1 MKIATVY
8 AALVTLLVG
17 ASALALAVGHGT
29 LSDAALR
36 NTLLELRATRVAA
49 ALLAGAA
56 LAVGGVVVQGVF
68 RNPLVSPSILGTT
81 AGASLGGQLALLALA
96 WGAAGTVLPSELVL
110 PLGCLFGAGVSLA
123 ILLVFCRE
131 RTGTLVLILTG
142 FILSSLF
149 LAVGGF
155 VTSLAQDQWDLSRAV
170 VAFTLGGVGG
180 TGPRQVLAALPFV
193 VVGLVACWSWSNTL
207 DVLLSGED
215 EARTLGVEVGQ
226 ARRWTVVWVAVL
238 TSAAIA
244 VGGNVAFVGLVVPH
258 VLRPMM
264 GVRHRHLIPTAAL
277 LGGAFVVLCDLLAR
291 VFPSRTE
298 LPLGVVTGIIGAPI
312 FLFLLARSYREV
324 DHLLPY
330 PIIWF

>member
-1 MKIATVY
+1 MKIALTY
-8 AALVTLLVG
+8 AILFALLVG
-17 ASALALAVGHGT
+17 ATCVALVVGHGS
-29 LSDAALR
+29 LADPALR
-36 NTLLELRATRVAA
+36 ATLLELRATRVAA

-56 LAVGGVVVQGVF
+56 LAVGGVVAQGVF

-81 AGASLGGQLALLALA
+81 AGASLGGQLGLLALA
-96 WGAAGTVLPSELVL
+96 WGAAGSAVPAELVL
-110 PLGCLFGAGVSLA
+110 PLGCLAGAGLSLT
-123 ILLVFCRE
+123 IVLLFCRE
-131 RTGTLVLILTG
+131 RTGTLMLILTG

-149 LAVGGF
+149 LAIGGF

-180 TGPRQVLAALPFV
+180 TSLRQVMAALPLV
-193 VVGLVACWSWSNTL
+193 LVGLGACWAWSGTL

-258 VLRPMM
+258 VLRPIV
-264 GVRHRHLIPTAAL
+264 GVRHRRLIPAAAL
-277 LGGAFVVLCDLLAR
+277 LGGTFLVGCDVIAR
-291 VFPSRTE
+291 VVPSRTE
-298 LPLGVVTGIIGAPI
+298 LPLGVITGIIGAPI

-324 DHLLPY
+324 EHG
-330 PIIWF
+330 

>member
-1 MKIATVY
+1 MKIAIVY
-8 AALVTLLVG
+8 AVLLALLFATV
-17 ASALALAVGHGT
+17 AIALAVGHGS
-29 LSDAALR
+29 LSDPALR
-36 NTLLELRATRVAA
+36 STLLELRATRVAA

-96 WGAAGTVLPSELVL
+96 WGAAGTAIPSELVL
-110 PLGCLFGAGVSLA
+110 PLGCLLGATLSLA
-123 ILLVFCRE
+123 ILLAFCRE
-131 RTGTLVLILTG
+131 RTSTLVLILTG

-149 LAVGGF
+149 LAIGSF

-180 TGPRQVLAALPFV
+180 TGWRQVVAALPFV
-193 VVGLVACWSWSNTL
+193 LVGLAACWAWSGTL

-258 VLRPMM
+258 ALRPIV
-264 GVRHRHLIPTAAL
+264 GVRHRKLIPAAAL
-277 LGGAFVVLCDLLAR
+277 LGGTFLVGCDLVAR

-312 FLFLLARSYREV
+312 FLYLLARSYREV
-324 DHLLPY
+324 EHG
-330 PIIWF
+330 

>member
-1 MKIATVY
+1 MKIAIVY
-8 AALVTLLVG
+8 AVLLALLLLTVTV
-17 ASALALAVGHGT
+17 ALAVGHGN
-29 LSDAALR
+29 LSDPVLR
-36 NTLLELRATRVAA
+36 GTLLELRATRVAA

-81 AGASLGGQLALLALA
+81 AGACVGGQLALLAMA
-96 WGAAGTVLPSELVL
+96 WGAAGAFIPSELVL
-110 PLGCLFGAGVSLA
+110 PLGCLLGAGLSLA

-131 RTGTLVLILTG
+131 HTGTLVLILTG

-149 LAVGGF
+149 LAIGGF

-180 TGPRQVLAALPFV
+180 TGRRQVVAALPFV
-193 VVGLVACWSWSNTL
+193 LVGLAACWGWSGTL

-215 EARTLGVEVGQ
+215 EARTLGVEVGS
-226 ARRWTVVWVAVL
+226 ARRWTVIWVAVL

-258 VLRPMM
+258 ALRPIV
-264 GVRHRHLIPTAAL
+264 GVRHRRLIPAAAL
-277 LGGAFVVLCDLLAR
+277 LGGTFLVGCDLIAR

-312 FLFLLARSYREV
+312 FLYLLARSYREA
-324 DHLLPY
+324 DHG
-330 PIIWF
+330 

>member
-1 MKIATVY
+1 MKIAIVY
-8 AALVTLLVG
+8 AVLLALLLAIV
-17 ASALALAVGHGT
+17 AIALAVGHGS
-29 LSDAALR
+29 LSDPVLGG
-36 NTLLELRATRVAA
+36 TLLGLRATRVAA

-56 LAVGGVVVQGVF
+56 LAVSGVVVQGVF
-68 RNPLVSPSILGTT
+68 RNPLVSPYILGTT

-96 WGAAGTVLPSELVL
+96 WSAVGTAIPSEIVL
-110 PLGCLFGAGVSLA
+110 PLGCIIGSGFSLA
-123 ILLVFCRE
+123 ILLAFCRE

-149 LAVGGF
+149 LAIGGF

-180 TGPRQVLAALPFV
+180 TGPRQVLAALPLV
-193 VVGLVACWSWSNTL
+193 LVGLGACWAWSGTL
-207 DVLLSGED
+207 DVFLSGED

-226 ARRWTVVWVAVL
+226 ARRWTVIWVAVL

-258 VLRPMM
+258 ALRPIV
-264 GVRHRHLIPTAAL
+264 GVRHRRLIPAAAL
-277 LGGAFVVLCDLLAR
+277 LGGTFLVACDLIAR

-298 LPLGVVTGIIGAPI
+298 LPLGVVTGIIGAPV
-312 FLFLLARSYREV
+312 FLYLLARSYREV
-324 DHLLPY
+324 EHG
-330 PIIWF
+330 

>member
-1 MKIATVY
+1 MKITLVY
-8 AALVTLLVG
+8 AVLVALLLAAVG
-17 ASALALAVGHGT
+17 LALAVGQGH
-29 LSDAALR
+29 LSDPALR
-36 NTLLELRATRVAA
+36 NALLELRATRVAA
-49 ALLAGAA
+49 ALLAGVG

-96 WGAAGTVLPSELVL
+96 WGSAGSTMPAELAL
-110 PLGCLFGAGVSLA
+110 PLGCLAGAGISLA

-180 TGPRQVLAALPFV
+180 TSARQVAAAAPLV
-193 VVGLVACWSWSNTL
+193 LVGLVACWAWSGTL
-207 DVLLSGED
+207 DVLISGED

-238 TSAAIA
+238 TSAAISL
-244 VGGNVAFVGLVVPH
+244 GGNVAFVGLVVPH
-258 VLRPMM
+258 VLRPLV
-264 GVRHRHLIPTAAL
+264 GVGHRRLIPAAAL
-277 LGGAFVVLCDLLAR
+277 LGAAFLVGCDVLAR
-291 VFPSRTE
+291 VVPSRAE
-298 LPLGVVTGIIGAPI
+298 LPLGVITGIIGAPV

-324 DHLLPY
+324 EHG
-330 PIIWF
+330 

>member
-1 MKIATVY
+1 MKIAVVYTV
-8 AALVTLLVG
+8 LLTLLC
-17 ASALALAVGHGT
+17 AAATIALTVGHGS
-29 LSDAALR
+29 LSDPALR
-36 NTLLELRATRVAA
+36 DTLIELRATRVAA

-56 LAVGGVVVQGVF
+56 LAVGGVVVQGLF

-96 WGAAGTVLPSELVL
+96 WGTAGAAIPSELVL
-110 PLGCLFGAGVSLA
+110 PLGCLLGAGVSLV
-123 ILLVFCRE
+123 ILLAFCRE
-131 RTGTLVLILTG
+131 RTSTLVLILTG

-149 LAVGGF
+149 LAIGGF

-180 TGPRQVLAALPFV
+180 TGPHQVLAALPLV
-193 VVGLVACWSWSNTL
+193 LVGLAACWAWSGTL

-238 TSAAIA
+238 TAAGIA
-244 VGGNVAFVGLVVPH
+244 LGGNVAFVGLVVPH
-258 VLRPMM
+258 VLRPIV
-264 GVRHRHLIPTAAL
+264 GVHHRRLIPAAAL
-277 LGGAFVVLCDLLAR
+277 LGGTFLVVCDLIAR

-298 LPLGVVTGIIGAPI
+298 LPLGVVTGIVGAPV
-312 FLFLLARSYREV
+312 FLYLLARSYREV
-324 DHLLPY
+324 EHG
-330 PIIWF
+330 

>member
-1 MKIATVY
+1 MKIALTY
-8 AALVTLLVG
+8 AILLALLVG
-17 ASALALAVGHGT
+17 ATCVALVVGHGS
-29 LSDAALR
+29 LVDPALR
-36 NTLLELRATRVAA
+36 STLLELRATRVAA

-96 WGAAGTVLPSELVL
+96 WGSAGTVIPPELVL
-110 PLGCLFGAGVSLA
+110 PVGCLAGAGLSLT
-123 ILLVFCRE
+123 IVLLFCRE
-131 RTGTLVLILTG
+131 RTGTLMLILTG

-149 LAVGGF
+149 LAIGGF

-180 TGPRQVLAALPFV
+180 TSLRQVVAALPLV
-193 VVGLVACWSWSNTL
+193 LVGLGACWAWSGTL

-258 VLRPMM
+258 VLRPIV
-264 GVRHRHLIPTAAL
+264 GVRHRRLIPAAAL
-277 LGGAFVVLCDLLAR
+277 LGGTFLVGCDVIAR
-291 VFPSRTE
+291 VVPSRTE
-298 LPLGVVTGIIGAPI
+298 LPLGVITGIIGAPV

-324 DHLLPY
+324 EHG
-330 PIIWF
+330 